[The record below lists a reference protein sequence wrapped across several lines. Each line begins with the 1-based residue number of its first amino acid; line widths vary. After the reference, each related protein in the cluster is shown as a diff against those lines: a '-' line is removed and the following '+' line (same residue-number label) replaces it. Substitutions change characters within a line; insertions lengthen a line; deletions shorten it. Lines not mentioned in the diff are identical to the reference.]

1 MTTSRR
7 SFLIGAAAAPVLL
20 ARSPAWAKGTYDPG
34 VTDTWIKLGNTNPY
48 SGPASSYST
57 LGHCETAYWKMVND
71 KGGINGRKI
80 EFISLDDGYSPPKTV
95 EVVRQLVEEDKVFSC
110 FNTLGTPT
118 NTAVHK
124 YLNHAKVPQ
133 LYVASGASKWGDPK
147 HFPWTMGFQP
157 DYRTEA
163 IIYAKHIMANVK
175 NPKIAVL
182 YQNDDY
188 GKDYFKGLKEGL
200 GKDASRI
207 VKEVT
212 YETTDP
218 TVDSQTI
225 EASNSGANVYF
236 IVAIPKFAAQTIRK
250 SAALGW
256 KPVKYLNNVSSSVTA
271 TMKPAGFDNSE
282 GTITGLYLM
291 DPTDHQ
297 WDNDKDM
304 KTWRAFMAKYMPDAN
319 TADGNYAY
327 AYAVSYLMEQT
338 LKKCGDELTRA
349 NLMKQAAS
357 FKNFKVPLLLPGISV
372 NTSPTDFYPIQ
383 AIKLARFTKGIWKLF
398 GDVLSHETT

>member
-1 MTTSRR
+1 MRTSRR
-7 SFLIGAAAAPVLL
+7 ALLLGAAATPTLFAF
-20 ARSPAWAKGTYDPG
+20 SSAWAKSVYDQG
-34 VTDTWIKLGNTNPY
+34 ASDTAIKIGNTNPY

-57 LGHCETAYWKMVND
+57 LGHGETAYWKMVND

-95 EVVRQLVEEDKVFSC
+95 EMVRQLVEDDGVFCC

-124 YLNHAKVPQ
+124 YFNRMKVPQ
-133 LYVASGASKWGDPK
+133 LYVATGASKWGDPK

-163 IIYAKHIMANVK
+163 ILYAKHILANVK
-175 NPKIAVL
+175 NPKIGVL

-188 GKDYFKGLKEGL
+188 GKDYFEGFKQGL
-200 GKDASRI
+200 GKQAGLI
-207 VKEVT
+207 TMAVT

-225 EASNSGANVYF
+225 QLSTSGANVYF
-236 IVAIPKFAAQTIRK
+236 IVAIPKFAAQTLRK
-250 SAALGW
+250 AAALGW

-271 TMKPAGFDNSE
+271 TMQPAGFDNCE

-297 WDNDKDM
+297 WDGNEDM
-304 KTWRAFMAKYMPDAN
+304 KTWRAFMAKYMPGAN
-319 TADGNYAY
+319 TADGNYIY
-327 AYAVSYLMEQT
+327 AYAASYLMEQT
-338 LKKCGDELTRA
+338 LKRCGDTLTRA

-357 FKNFKVPLLLPGISV
+357 FHHFKVPLLLPGISV

-383 AIKLARFTKGIWKLF
+383 AVRLASFAKGTWKLF
-398 GDVLSHETT
+398 GDVLSNESV